1 MITLS
6 ILFLTGVIPLENI
19 FSKTTQTTTQTPQT
33 TTQTPQTTTQ
43 TPQTTQTTPQ
53 IPQTTTQTPQTTTQT
68 TTRTPQTT
76 IQTTTQIPQTTL
88 KCIINNI
95 PDIPN
100 FTPIQSNCIDCQ
112 YDLNCGNQCKNCINN
127 KCITISD
134 VSNGFIINNDIIKD
148 GTPLNIGISGISN
161 GRLIHIIIPDTKE
174 YWAPNTYGGFS
185 FENSTCNFNEN
196 YNKALAVKYI
206 FNNNTIISSL
216 IFRNANFNVDN
227 RIPGWNGIN
236 SGYSTESIYIYLL
249 RDNKIYL
256 IMNVKPNRDI
266 PDQQTFS
273 FTTPVKLLQT
283 DIIYVT
289 LYGTLPQGYDL
300 NVRSLYFI

>member
-1 MITLS
+1 MVNFLYIIIGISTITLF
-6 ILFLTGVIPLENI
+6 ILLLTGVIPLENI
-19 FSKTTQTTTQTPQT
+19 FSKTTQPPQT
-33 TTQTPQTTTQ
+33 TTQTPQTTT
-43 TPQTTQTTPQ
+43 Q
-53 IPQTTTQTPQTTTQT
+53 IPQTTTQTPQTTTQI
-68 TTRTPQTT
+68 P
-76 IQTTTQIPQTTL
+76 QTTTQIPQTTL

-161 GRLIHIIIPDTKE
+161 GKLVNIITTDTKE
-174 YWAPNTYGGFS
+174 YWAPSTYGGSS
-185 FENSTCNFNEN
+185 FQNNTCNFNEN
-196 YNKALAVKYI
+196 YSKALAVKYR

-227 RIPGWNGIN
+227 QVQGWNGIN
-236 SGYSTESIYIYLL
+236 SYYSTESIYIYLL

-256 IMNVKPNRDI
+256 LMNVKPDRGI

-289 LYGTLPQGYDL
+289 LYGKIPQGYDL